1 MQKLLLWDLDGTLLQ
16 TGGVSAEA
24 MHTAMTKVFG
34 SAPRRERPFYSGKT
48 DRQII
53 QETYALLTH
62 ADVLEQ
68 LSDFMTTYEL
78 ELLARQDRLRAKA
91 ALMPGIL
98 TVLQALQPQTLQAP
112 LTGNIA
118 PIAQLKLAVL
128 NLLPYFDVAVGA
140 YGNDHFDRPALVPI
154 ALARV
159 MQAYGRSFRGQ
170 TVVVIGDT
178 PHDILCGKANGTRT
192 VALATGA
199 YSLQE
204 LQAHQPDAALP
215 DATDLAATLAAI
227 LG

>member
-1 MQKLLLWDLDGTLLQ
+1 MQKLLLWDLDGTLLH

-24 MHTAMTKVFG
+24 MHMAMTKVYG
-34 SAPRRERPFYSGKT
+34 PAPRRERPFYSGKT

-53 QETYALLTH
+53 QETYALLTP
-62 ADVLEQ
+62 ADVLEH
-68 LSDFMTTYEL
+68 LNDFMATYEL
-78 ELLARQDRLRAKA
+78 ELLARQVRLRAKA

-98 TVLQALQPQTLQAP
+98 AVLQALQPQALQAP

-118 PIAQLKLAVL
+118 PIAQLKLAIL
-128 NLLPYFDVAVGA
+128 NLLPYLDVAVGA
-140 YGNDHFDRPALVPI
+140 YGNDHFDRSALVPI
-154 ALARV
+154 ALARAT
-159 MQAYGRSFRGQ
+159 QAYGHSFSGQ
-170 TVVVIGDT
+170 AVVVLGDT
-178 PHDILCGKANGTRT
+178 PNDILCGKANGTRT

-215 DATDLAATLAAI
+215 DATDLAATVAAI